1 MPFADKRLRVAVVGT
16 GISGMSA
23 AWLLSEAHEVVVY
36 EQARRLGGHSHTVDV
51 PYAGGKQP
59 VDMGFIVYN
68 QSAYPNLT
76 ALFRHLG
83 VPTQASDM
91 SFAVSLRDGA
101 LEYAGTDFGGLFA
114 QRRNLVSPR
123 FWSLLRDLFRFYREA
138 SRDVLSGLPAGQ
150 TLGQYLAAN
159 RYGEAFV
166 RDHLLPMA
174 AAIWSMPVDRMADY
188 PAAAFLRFCKNHGL
202 LQLAGRPQWRTVTGG
217 SRTYVERL
225 TAPYADRI
233 RLDCGVRTIR
243 RERDGVRIVD
253 TGGEEASYDH
263 VVIAAHAD
271 QALRML
277 ADPSEQETQYLGAIP
292 YRANPAIMHR
302 DTRLMPRRKTVWA
315 SWNYISRRG
324 AASDAPYVSYWMN
337 RLQPLADPAPV
348 FVTLNAQA
356 APAPSSIIH
365 AETFEHPQFDWAAL
379 DAQRKLWSIQGV
391 RRTWY
396 CGAYFGAGF
405 HEDGLRAGLAVAET
419 LGAVRRPWSGTGAS
433 VSNSAEPGRFGLPGI
448 DRSMGSVLA

>member
-1 MPFADKRLRVAVVGT
+1 MPFADRRLRVAVVGT

-23 AWLLSEAHEVVVY
+23 AWLLCQAHEVVVY
-36 EQARRLGGHSHTVDV
+36 EQATRPGGHSHTVDV
-51 PYAGGKQP
+51 PGAAGTQP

-68 QSAYPNLT
+68 EATYPTLT

-101 LEYAGTDFGGLFA
+101 LEYAGTDLRGLFA
-114 QRRNLVSPR
+114 QRRNLLNPR
-123 FWSLLRDLFRFYREA
+123 FWSLLRDLVRFYRDA
-138 SRDVLSGLPAGQ
+138 SRDALSGLPAGQ

-159 RYGEAFV
+159 RYGEPFV

-174 AAIWSMPVDRMADY
+174 AAIWSTPADRMADY

-202 LQLAGRPQWRTVTGG
+202 LQLTDRPRWRTVTGG
-217 SRTYVERL
+217 SRAYVERL

-243 RERDGVRIVD
+243 REHDGVRILD

-277 ADPSEQETQYLGAIP
+277 ADPSEPEARLLGALR
-292 YRANPAIMHR
+292 YRANPTVMHR
-302 DTRLMPRRKTVWA
+302 DTRLMPRRKAVWA
-315 SWNYISRRG
+315 SWNYIGRRD
-324 AASDAPYVSYWMN
+324 AANDAPFVSYWMN

-348 FVTLNAQA
+348 FVTLNPQA
-356 APAPSSIIH
+356 APAAASIIE
-365 AETFEHPQFDWAAL
+365 AQTFDHPQFDSAAL

-391 RRTWY
+391 QRTWY

-419 LGAVRRPWSGTGAS
+419 LGAVRRPWSVTGQAAGTS
-433 VSNSAEPGRFGLPGI
+433 EPGRFGLPGL
-448 DRSMGSVLA
+448 DRSLGSVLA